1 MHAKS
6 LQSRLTLFNLM
17 DLSLPGFFVHEILHA
32 RILEW
37 VSVPFLTLGS
47 KPPLLHLLH
56 LQGVSLP
63 LVSPGKP
70 QEMPIYITILVHLN
84 TDRNVLKYYIHH
96 HITFRVVTEL
106 FVIRWTAACQA
117 SLSIT
122 NSWSLL
128 KLMSIESVVP
138 SNHLIL
144 WRCLLLPPS
153 IFPSIRVISSDSG
166 LCIRWPK
173 YWSFIFSISLSNEY
187 SGLISFM
194 MDWLDLLAVQGPHK
208 GFIQHHSSRA
218 PTLQRS
224 DFFIYSPTLTSIHGC
239 WKNCT
244 FDCMDL
250 CWQRNVSAF

>member
-128 KLMSIESVVP
+128 KLMSIESVMP
-138 SNHLIL
+138 SNHVIVCHPFLFL
-144 WRCLLLPPS
+144 PS
-153 IFPSIRVISSDSG
+153 IFPSR
-166 LCIRWPK
+166 
-173 YWSFIFSISLSNEY
+173 
-187 SGLISFM
+187 
-194 MDWLDLLAVQGPHK
+194 
-208 GFIQHHSSRA
+208 
-218 PTLQRS
+218 
-224 DFFIYSPTLTSIHGC
+224 
-239 WKNCT
+239 
-244 FDCMDL
+244 
-250 CWQRNVSAF
+250 